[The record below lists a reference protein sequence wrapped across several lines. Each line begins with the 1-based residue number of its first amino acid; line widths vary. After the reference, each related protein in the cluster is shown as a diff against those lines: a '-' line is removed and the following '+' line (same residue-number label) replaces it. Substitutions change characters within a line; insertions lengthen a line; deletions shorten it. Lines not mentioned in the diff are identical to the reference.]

1 MNGPF
6 FLAFTDRGESL
17 ARDLARALGGE
28 AMRSGKPET
37 LREWTKKRF
46 VSGGA
51 LVFVGAVGIAVR
63 AIAPY
68 VDQKWKDPAVVAVDE
83 CGRFAIP
90 LLSGHL
96 GGANRLARAI
106 AELCGAT
113 PVVTTATDLHGLFA
127 VDDWAR
133 VQNLC
138 VVEPERIRTVSA
150 KVLAGGTLRLW
161 SRFPIEGTAPAEV
174 ELLSAPPAGEESNA
188 PAGKEPSAPAGEP
201 AAPPDVFLSVHRE
214 NGESLHLAPRAVVLG
229 VGCRRGI
236 SREAVEDAFAAFL
249 GESGLLPQSV
259 RAVASI
265 DLKEDEEGLLAFCR
279 AHGWPLET
287 RSAQELNETP
297 GDFTPSPFVRSV
309 TGTDNVCERSA
320 AAVSGGEILHRKRSL
335 GGVTMAAA
343 LAPLHLTW
351 SRD

>member
-6 FLAFTDRGESL
+6 FLAFTDRGEAL

-37 LREWTKKRF
+37 LREWTEKRF

-68 VDQKWKDPAVVAVDE
+68 VDNKWKDPAVVAVDE
-83 CGRFAIP
+83 CWRFAIP

-133 VQNLC
+133 TQNLR

-150 KVLAGGTLRLW
+150 KVLAGGTLHLY
-161 SRFPIEGTAPAEV
+161 SRFPIEGTPPDEV
-174 ELLSAPPAGEESNA
+174 ELLSAPPAGEES
-188 PAGKEPSAPAGEP
+188 SAPSGESSP
-201 AAPPDVFLSVHRE
+201 PPDVFLSVHRE
-214 NGESLHLAPRAVVLG
+214 NGEALHLAPRAVVLG

-236 SREAVEDAFAAFL
+236 SRESIEDAFAAFL
-249 GESGLLPQSV
+249 AESGLLPQSV

-265 DLKEDEEGLLAFCR
+265 DLKKDEEGLLAFCR

-297 GDFTPSPFVRSV
+297 GDFTPSPFVQSV

-320 AAVSGGEILHRKRSL
+320 AAVSGGKILHRKRSL

-343 LAPLHLTW
+343 LAPLRLTW

>member
-6 FLAFTDRGESL
+6 FLAFTDRGEAL

-37 LREWTKKRF
+37 LREWTEKRF

-68 VDQKWKDPAVVAVDE
+68 VDKKWKDPAVVAVDE

-133 VQNLC
+133 VQNLR

-150 KVLAGGTLRLW
+150 KVLAGGALRLW
-161 SRFPIEGTAPAEV
+161 SRFPIEGTPPDEV
-174 ELLSAPPAGEESNA
+174 ELLSAPPAGESS
-188 PAGKEPSAPAGEP
+188 PAS
-201 AAPPDVFLSVHRE
+201 DVFLSVHRE
-214 NGESLHLAPRAVVLG
+214 NGEALHLAPRAVVLG

-236 SREAVEDAFAAFL
+236 SRESIEDAFAAFL
-249 GESGLLPQSV
+249 AESGLLPQSV

-265 DLKEDEEGLLAFCR
+265 DLKKDEEGLLAFCR

-297 GDFTPSPFVRSV
+297 GGFTPSPFVQSV

-343 LAPLHLTW
+343 LAPLRLTW

>member
-1 MNGPF
+1 MSGPS
-6 FLAFTDRGESL
+6 FLAFTDRGEAL

-37 LREWTKKRF
+37 LREWTEKRF

-68 VDQKWKDPAVVAVDE
+68 VDKKWKDPAVVAVDE

-133 VQNLC
+133 TQNLR

-150 KVLAGGTLRLW
+150 KVLAGATLHLY
-161 SRFPIEGTAPAEV
+161 SRFPIEGTPPAEV
-174 ELLSAPPAGEESNA
+174 ELLSAPPAGESS
-188 PAGKEPSAPAGEP
+188 P
-201 AAPPDVFLSVHRE
+201 PPDVFLSVHRE
-214 NGESLHLAPRAVVLG
+214 NGEALHLAPRAVVLG

-236 SREAVEDAFAAFL
+236 SRESIEDAFAAFL
-249 GESGLLPQSV
+249 AESGLLPQSV

-265 DLKEDEEGLLAFCR
+265 DLKKDEEGLLAFCR

-297 GDFTPSPFVRSV
+297 GGFTPSPFVQSV

>member
-1 MNGPF
+1 MSGPS
-6 FLAFTDRGESL
+6 FLAFTDRGEAL
-17 ARDLARALGGE
+17 ARDLAHALGGE

-37 LREWTKKRF
+37 LREWTEKRF

-68 VDQKWKDPAVVAVDE
+68 VDKKWKDPAVVAVDE
-83 CGRFAIP
+83 CGRFAVP

-161 SRFPIEGTAPAEV
+161 SRFPIEGTPPAEV
-174 ELLSAPPAGEESNA
+174 ELLSAPPAGEESGA
-188 PAGKEPSAPAGEP
+188 PSGESSPA
-201 AAPPDVFLSVHRE
+201 PDVFLSVHRE
-214 NGESLHLAPRAVVLG
+214 DGAALHLTPRAVVLG

-236 SREAVEDAFAAFL
+236 SRESIEDAFAAFL
-249 GESGLLPQSV
+249 AQSGLLPKAV
-259 RAVASI
+259 RTVASI
-265 DLKEDEEGLLAFCR
+265 DLKKDEEGLLAFCR

-287 RSAQELNETP
+287 RSARELNETP

-320 AAVSGGEILHRKRSL
+320 AAVSGGEILHRKYSL

-351 SRD
+351 SRE

>member
-1 MNGPF
+1 MSGPF

-37 LREWTKKRF
+37 LREWTEKRF

-68 VDQKWKDPAVVAVDE
+68 VDKKWKDPAVVAVDE

-161 SRFPIEGTAPAEV
+161 SRFPIEGTPPDEV
-174 ELLSAPPAGEESNA
+174 KLLSAPPAGEESSA
-188 PAGKEPSAPAGEP
+188 SSGESSPA
-201 AAPPDVFLSVHRE
+201 PDVFLSVHRE
-214 NGESLHLAPRAVVLG
+214 NGEALHLAPRAVVLG

-236 SREAVEDAFAAFL
+236 SRESIEDAFAAFL
-249 GESGLLPQSV
+249 AESGLLPQSV

-265 DLKEDEEGLLAFCR
+265 DLKKDEEGLLAFCR

-297 GDFTPSPFVRSV
+297 GGFTPSPFVQSV

>member
-1 MNGPF
+1 MNGPS
-6 FLAFTDRGESL
+6 FLAFTDRGEAL

-37 LREWTKKRF
+37 LREWTEKRF

-68 VDQKWKDPAVVAVDE
+68 VDKKWKDPAVVAVDE

-133 VQNLC
+133 TQNLR

-150 KVLAGGTLRLW
+150 KVLAGGALRLW
-161 SRFPIEGTAPAEV
+161 SRFPIEGTPPDEV
-174 ELLSAPPAGEESNA
+174 ELLFAPPAGEES
-188 PAGKEPSAPAGEP
+188 SAPSGESSP
-201 AAPPDVFLSVHRE
+201 APDVFLSVHRE

-236 SREAVEDAFAAFL
+236 SRESIEDAFAAFL
-249 GESGLLPQSV
+249 AESGLLPQSV

-265 DLKEDEEGLLAFCR
+265 DLKKDEEGLLAFCR

>member
-6 FLAFTDRGESL
+6 FLAFTDRGEAL

-37 LREWTKKRF
+37 LREWTEKRF

-68 VDQKWKDPAVVAVDE
+68 VDKKWKDPAVVAVDE

-96 GGANRLARAI
+96 GVANRLARAI

-138 VVEPERIRTVSA
+138 VV
-150 KVLAGGTLRLW
+150 
-161 SRFPIEGTAPAEV
+161 
-174 ELLSAPPAGEESNA
+174 
-188 PAGKEPSAPAGEP
+188 
-201 AAPPDVFLSVHRE
+201 
-214 NGESLHLAPRAVVLG
+214 
-229 VGCRRGI
+229 
-236 SREAVEDAFAAFL
+236 
-249 GESGLLPQSV
+249 
-259 RAVASI
+259 
-265 DLKEDEEGLLAFCR
+265 
-279 AHGWPLET
+279 
-287 RSAQELNETP
+287 
-297 GDFTPSPFVRSV
+297 
-309 TGTDNVCERSA
+309 
-320 AAVSGGEILHRKRSL
+320 
-335 GGVTMAAA
+335 
-343 LAPLHLTW
+343 
-351 SRD
+351 

>member
-1 MNGPF
+1 MSGPF

-37 LREWTKKRF
+37 LREWTEKRF

-51 LVFVGAVGIAVR
+51 LVFIGAVGIAVR

-68 VDQKWKDPAVVAVDE
+68 VDKKWKDPAVVAVDE

-133 VQNLC
+133 TQNLR

-161 SRFPIEGTAPAEV
+161 SRFPIEGTPPDEV
-174 ELLSAPPAGEESNA
+174 ELLSAPPAGESS
-188 PAGKEPSAPAGEP
+188 P
-201 AAPPDVFLSVHRE
+201 PPDVFLSVHRE
-214 NGESLHLAPRAVVLG
+214 DGESLHLAPRAVVLG

-236 SREAVEDAFAAFL
+236 SRESIEDAFAAFL
-249 GESGLLPQSV
+249 AESGLLPQSV

-265 DLKEDEEGLLAFCR
+265 DLKKDEEGLLAFCR

-297 GDFTPSPFVRSV
+297 GDFTPSPFVQSV

>member
-6 FLAFTDRGESL
+6 FLAFTDRGEAL

-37 LREWTKKRF
+37 LREWTEKRF

-68 VDQKWKDPAVVAVDE
+68 VDKKWKDPAVVAVDE

-133 VQNLC
+133 VQNLR

-150 KVLAGGTLRLW
+150 KVLAGGALRLW
-161 SRFPIEGTAPAEV
+161 SRFPIEGTPPDEV
-174 ELLSAPPAGEESNA
+174 ELLSAPPAGESS
-188 PAGKEPSAPAGEP
+188 PAS
-201 AAPPDVFLSVHRE
+201 DVFLSVHRE
-214 NGESLHLAPRAVVLG
+214 NGEALHLAPRAVVLG

-236 SREAVEDAFAAFL
+236 SRESIEDAFAAFL
-249 GESGLLPQSV
+249 AESGLLPQAV

-265 DLKEDEEGLLAFCR
+265 DLKKDEEGLLAFCR

-297 GDFTPSPFVRSV
+297 GGFTPSPFVQSV

-320 AAVSGGEILHRKRSL
+320 AAVSGGKILHRKRSL

>member
-1 MNGPF
+1 MNGLS
-6 FLAFTDRGESL
+6 FLAFTDRGEAL

-37 LREWTKKRF
+37 LREWTEKRF

-68 VDQKWKDPAVVAVDE
+68 VDKKWKDPAVVAVDE

-133 VQNLC
+133 TQNLR

-161 SRFPIEGTAPAEV
+161 SRFPIEGTPPDEV
-174 ELLSAPPAGEESNA
+174 ELLSAPPAGESS
-188 PAGKEPSAPAGEP
+188 P
-201 AAPPDVFLSVHRE
+201 PPDVFLSIHRE

-236 SREAVEDAFAAFL
+236 SRESIEDAFAAFL
-249 GESGLLPQSV
+249 AESGLLPQSV

-265 DLKEDEEGLLAFCR
+265 DLKKDEEGLLAFCR

-297 GDFTPSPFVRSV
+297 GDFTPSPFVQSV

-343 LAPLHLTW
+343 LAPLRLTW

>member
-6 FLAFTDRGESL
+6 FLAFTDRGEAL

-37 LREWTKKRF
+37 LREWTEKRF

-68 VDQKWKDPAVVAVDE
+68 VDKKWKDPAVVAVDE

-133 VQNLC
+133 TQNLC

-150 KVLAGGTLRLW
+150 KVLAGGTLHLY
-161 SRFPIEGTAPAEV
+161 SRFPIEGTPPDEV
-174 ELLSAPPAGEESNA
+174 ELLSAPPAGESS
-188 PAGKEPSAPAGEP
+188 PAS
-201 AAPPDVFLSVHRE
+201 DVFLSVHRE

-236 SREAVEDAFAAFL
+236 SRESIEDAFAAFL
-249 GESGLLPQSV
+249 AESGLLPQSV

-265 DLKEDEEGLLAFCR
+265 DLKKDEEGLLAFCR

-297 GDFTPSPFVRSV
+297 GDFTPSPFVQSV

-343 LAPLHLTW
+343 LAPLRLTW

>member
-37 LREWTKKRF
+37 LREWTEKRF

-68 VDQKWKDPAVVAVDE
+68 VDKKWKDPAVVAVDE

-161 SRFPIEGTAPAEV
+161 SRFPIEGTPPDEV
-174 ELLSAPPAGEESNA
+174 ELLSAPPAGESS
-188 PAGKEPSAPAGEP
+188 P
-201 AAPPDVFLSVHRE
+201 PPDVFLSVHRE
-214 NGESLHLAPRAVVLG
+214 NGEALHLAPRAVVIG

-236 SREAVEDAFAAFL
+236 SRESIEDAFAAFL
-249 GESGLLPQSV
+249 AESGLLPQSV

-265 DLKEDEEGLLAFCR
+265 DLKKDEEGLLAFCR

-297 GDFTPSPFVRSV
+297 GDFTPSPFVQSV

-320 AAVSGGEILHRKRSL
+320 AAVSGGSILHRKRSL

>member
-1 MNGPF
+1 MSGPF
-6 FLAFTDRGESL
+6 FLAFTDRGEAL

-28 AMRSGKPET
+28 AMRSGQPET
-37 LREWTKKRF
+37 LREWTEKRF

-83 CGRFAIP
+83 CGRFAVP

-106 AELCGAT
+106 AQLCGAT

-138 VVEPERIRTVSA
+138 VIEPERIRTVSA
-150 KVLAGGTLRLW
+150 KVLAGGTLHLY
-161 SRFPIEGTAPAEV
+161 SRFPIKGTPPDEV
-174 ELLSAPPAGEESNA
+174 ELLSAPPAGEFS
-188 PAGKEPSAPAGEP
+188 PA
-201 AAPPDVFLSVHRE
+201 PDVFLSVHRE
-214 NGESLHLAPRAVVLG
+214 DGEALHLAPRAVVLG

-236 SREAVEDAFAAFL
+236 SRESIEDAFTAFL
-249 GESGLLPQSV
+249 AESGLLPQAV

-265 DLKEDEEGLLAFCR
+265 DLKKDEEGLLAFCR

-287 RSAQELNETP
+287 RSARELNETP
-297 GDFTPSPFVRSV
+297 GDFTPSPFVQSV

-320 AAVSGGEILHRKRSL
+320 AAVSGGAILHRKYSL

-343 LAPLHLTW
+343 LAPLRLTW

>member
-1 MNGPF
+1 MSGPF

-37 LREWTKKRF
+37 LREWTEKRF

-51 LVFVGAVGIAVR
+51 LVFIGAVGIAVR

-68 VDQKWKDPAVVAVDE
+68 VDKKWKDPAVVAVDE

-133 VQNLC
+133 TQNLR

-150 KVLAGGTLRLW
+150 KVLAGGTLHLY
-161 SRFPIEGTAPAEV
+161 SRFPIEGTPPDEV
-174 ELLSAPPAGEESNA
+174 ELLSAPPAGEES
-188 PAGKEPSAPAGEP
+188 SAPSGESSP
-201 AAPPDVFLSVHRE
+201 APDVFLSVHRE

-236 SREAVEDAFAAFL
+236 SRESIEDAFAAFL
-249 GESGLLPQSV
+249 AESGLLPQSV

-265 DLKEDEEGLLAFCR
+265 DLKKDEEGLLAFCR

-297 GDFTPSPFVRSV
+297 GDFTPSPFVQSV

-320 AAVSGGEILHRKRSL
+320 AAVSGGKILHRKRSL

-343 LAPLHLTW
+343 LAPLRLTW

>member
-17 ARDLARALGGE
+17 AGDLARALGGE

-37 LREWTKKRF
+37 LREWTEKRF

-68 VDQKWKDPAVVAVDE
+68 VDKKWKDPAVVAVDE

-133 VQNLC
+133 TQNLR

-150 KVLAGGTLRLW
+150 KVLAGGTLHLY
-161 SRFPIEGTAPAEV
+161 SRFPIEGTPPDEV
-174 ELLSAPPAGEESNA
+174 ELLSAPPAGESS
-188 PAGKEPSAPAGEP
+188 PAS
-201 AAPPDVFLSVHRE
+201 DVFLSVHRE

-236 SREAVEDAFAAFL
+236 SRESIEDAFAAFL
-249 GESGLLPQSV
+249 TESGLLPQSV

-265 DLKEDEEGLLAFCR
+265 DLKKDEEGLLAFCR

-287 RSAQELNETP
+287 RSARELNETP
-297 GDFTPSPFVRSV
+297 GDFTPSPFVQSV

>member
-37 LREWTKKRF
+37 LREWTEKRF

-68 VDQKWKDPAVVAVDE
+68 VDKKWKDPAVVAVDE
-83 CGRFAIP
+83 CGRCAIP

-96 GGANRLARAI
+96 GGANRRARAI

-133 VQNLC
+133 TQNLR

-150 KVLAGGTLRLW
+150 KVLAGGTLHLY
-161 SRFPIEGTAPAEV
+161 SRFPIEGTPPDEV
-174 ELLSAPPAGEESNA
+174 ELLSAPPAGESS
-188 PAGKEPSAPAGEP
+188 PAS
-201 AAPPDVFLSVHRE
+201 DVFLSVHRE

-236 SREAVEDAFAAFL
+236 SRESIEDAFAAFL
-249 GESGLLPQSV
+249 AESGLLPQSV

-265 DLKEDEEGLLAFCR
+265 DLKKDEEGLLAFCR

-297 GDFTPSPFVRSV
+297 GDFTPSPFVQSV

-320 AAVSGGEILHRKRSL
+320 AAVSGGKILHRKRSL

-343 LAPLHLTW
+343 LAPLRRTW

>member
-6 FLAFTDRGESL
+6 FLAFTDRGEAL

-37 LREWTKKRF
+37 LREWTEKRF

-68 VDQKWKDPAVVAVDE
+68 VDKKWKDPAVVAVDE

-133 VQNLC
+133 TQNLR

-150 KVLAGGTLRLW
+150 KVLAGGTLHLY
-161 SRFPIEGTAPAEV
+161 SRFPIEGTPPAEV
-174 ELLSAPPAGEESNA
+174 ELLSAPPAGEES
-188 PAGKEPSAPAGEP
+188 SAPSGESSP
-201 AAPPDVFLSVHRE
+201 PPDVFLSVHRE
-214 NGESLHLAPRAVVLG
+214 NGEALHLAPRAVVLG

-236 SREAVEDAFAAFL
+236 SRESIEDAFAAFL
-249 GESGLLPQSV
+249 AESGLLPQSV

-265 DLKEDEEGLLAFCR
+265 DLKKDEEGLLAFCR

-287 RSAQELNETP
+287 CSAQELNETP
-297 GDFTPSPFVRSV
+297 GGFTPSPFVQSV

-320 AAVSGGEILHRKRSL
+320 AAVSGGKILHRKRSL

-343 LAPLHLTW
+343 LAPLRLTW

>member
-37 LREWTKKRF
+37 LREWTEKRF

-68 VDQKWKDPAVVAVDE
+68 VDKKWKDPAVVAVDE

-133 VQNLC
+133 VQNLR

-150 KVLAGGTLRLW
+150 KVLAGGALRLW
-161 SRFPIEGTAPAEV
+161 SRFPIEGTPPDEV
-174 ELLSAPPAGEESNA
+174 ELLSAPPAGESS
-188 PAGKEPSAPAGEP
+188 P
-201 AAPPDVFLSVHRE
+201 PPDVFLSVHRE
-214 NGESLHLAPRAVVLG
+214 NGEALHLAPRAVVLG

-236 SREAVEDAFAAFL
+236 SREAIEDAFAAFL
-249 GESGLLPQSV
+249 TESGLLPQSV

-265 DLKEDEEGLLAFCR
+265 DLKKDEEGLLAFCR

-297 GDFTPSPFVRSV
+297 GGFTPSPFVQSV

-343 LAPLHLTW
+343 LAPLRLTW

>member
-37 LREWTKKRF
+37 LREWTEKRF

-68 VDQKWKDPAVVAVDE
+68 VDKKWKDPAVVAVDE

-133 VQNLC
+133 TQNLR

-150 KVLAGGTLRLW
+150 KVLAGGTLHLY
-161 SRFPIEGTAPAEV
+161 SRFPIEGTPPDEV
-174 ELLSAPPAGEESNA
+174 ELLSAPPAGESS
-188 PAGKEPSAPAGEP
+188 PAS
-201 AAPPDVFLSVHRE
+201 DVFLSVHRE

-236 SREAVEDAFAAFL
+236 SRESIEDAFAAFL
-249 GESGLLPQSV
+249 AESGLLPQSV

-265 DLKEDEEGLLAFCR
+265 DLKKDEEGLLAFCR

-297 GDFTPSPFVRSV
+297 GGFTPSPFVQSV

-320 AAVSGGEILHRKRSL
+320 AAVSGGKILHRKRSL

-343 LAPLHLTW
+343 LAPLRLTW

>member
-37 LREWTKKRF
+37 LREWTEKRF

-51 LVFVGAVGIAVR
+51 LVFIGAVGIAVR

-68 VDQKWKDPAVVAVDE
+68 VDKKWKDPAVVAVDE

-138 VVEPERIRTVSA
+138 VMEPERIRTVSA
-150 KVLAGGTLRLW
+150 KVLAGGTLHLY
-161 SRFPIEGTAPAEV
+161 SRFPIEGTPPDEV
-174 ELLSAPPAGEESNA
+174 ELLSAPPAGESS
-188 PAGKEPSAPAGEP
+188 PAS
-201 AAPPDVFLSVHRE
+201 DVFLSVHRE

-236 SREAVEDAFAAFL
+236 SRESIEDAFAAFL
-249 GESGLLPQSV
+249 AESGLLPQSV

-265 DLKEDEEGLLAFCR
+265 DLKKDEEGLLAFCR

-297 GDFTPSPFVRSV
+297 GDFTPSPFVQSV

-343 LAPLHLTW
+343 LAPLRLTW

>member
-1 MNGPF
+1 MSGPF
-6 FLAFTDRGESL
+6 FLAFTDRGEAL

-37 LREWTKKRF
+37 LREWTEKRF

-68 VDQKWKDPAVVAVDE
+68 VDKKWKDPAVVAVDE

-133 VQNLC
+133 TQNLR

-150 KVLAGGTLRLW
+150 KVLAGGTLHLY
-161 SRFPIEGTAPAEV
+161 SRFPIEGTPPDEV
-174 ELLSAPPAGEESNA
+174 ELLSAPPAGESS
-188 PAGKEPSAPAGEP
+188 P
-201 AAPPDVFLSVHRE
+201 PPDVFLSVHRE

-236 SREAVEDAFAAFL
+236 SRESIEDAFAAFL
-249 GESGLLPQSV
+249 AESGLLPQSV

-265 DLKEDEEGLLAFCR
+265 DLKKDEEGLLAFCR

-287 RSAQELNETP
+287 RSARELNETP
-297 GDFTPSPFVRSV
+297 GDFTPSPFVQSV

-343 LAPLHLTW
+343 LAPLRLTW

>member
-1 MNGPF
+1 MSGPS
-6 FLAFTDRGESL
+6 FLAFTDRGEAL

-37 LREWTKKRF
+37 LREWTEKRF

-68 VDQKWKDPAVVAVDE
+68 VDKKWKDPAVVAVDE

-133 VQNLC
+133 VQNLR

-150 KVLAGGTLRLW
+150 KVLAGGALHLY
-161 SRFPIEGTAPAEV
+161 SRFPIEGTPPDEV
-174 ELLSAPPAGEESNA
+174 ELLSAPPAGESS
-188 PAGKEPSAPAGEP
+188 PAS
-201 AAPPDVFLSVHRE
+201 DVFLSVHRE

-236 SREAVEDAFAAFL
+236 SRESIEDAFAAFL
-249 GESGLLPQSV
+249 AESGLLPQSV

-265 DLKEDEEGLLAFCR
+265 DLKKDEEGLLAFCR

-297 GDFTPSPFVRSV
+297 GGFTPSPFVQSV

-320 AAVSGGEILHRKRSL
+320 AAVSGGKILHRKRSL

-343 LAPLHLTW
+343 LAPLRLTW

>member
-1 MNGPF
+1 MNGLS
-6 FLAFTDRGESL
+6 FLAFTDRGEAL

-37 LREWTKKRF
+37 LREWTEKRF

-68 VDQKWKDPAVVAVDE
+68 VDKKWKDPAVVAVDE

-133 VQNLC
+133 TQNLR

-161 SRFPIEGTAPAEV
+161 SRFPIEGTPPDEV
-174 ELLSAPPAGEESNA
+174 ELLSAPPAGESS
-188 PAGKEPSAPAGEP
+188 P
-201 AAPPDVFLSVHRE
+201 PPDVFLSIHRE

-249 GESGLLPQSV
+249 TESGLLPQSV

-265 DLKEDEEGLLAFCR
+265 DLKKDEEGLLAFCR

-297 GDFTPSPFVRSV
+297 GDFTPSPFVQSV

-343 LAPLHLTW
+343 LAPLRLTW

>member
-37 LREWTKKRF
+37 LREWTEKRF

-68 VDQKWKDPAVVAVDE
+68 VDKKWKDPAVVAVDE

-133 VQNLC
+133 VQNLR

-150 KVLAGGTLRLW
+150 KVLAGGALRLW
-161 SRFPIEGTAPAEV
+161 SRFPIEGTPPDEV
-174 ELLSAPPAGEESNA
+174 ELLSAPPAGESS
-188 PAGKEPSAPAGEP
+188 PAS
-201 AAPPDVFLSVHRE
+201 DVFLSVHRE
-214 NGESLHLAPRAVVLG
+214 NGEALHLAPRAVVLG

-236 SREAVEDAFAAFL
+236 SRESIEDAFAAFL
-249 GESGLLPQSV
+249 AESGLLPQSV

-265 DLKEDEEGLLAFCR
+265 DLKKDEEGLLAFCR

-297 GDFTPSPFVRSV
+297 GGFTPSPFVQSV

>member
-1 MNGPF
+1 MSGPS
-6 FLAFTDRGESL
+6 FLAFTDRGEAL

-37 LREWTKKRF
+37 LREWTEKRF

-68 VDQKWKDPAVVAVDE
+68 VDKKWKDPAVVAVDE

-161 SRFPIEGTAPAEV
+161 SRFPIEGTPPDEV
-174 ELLSAPPAGEESNA
+174 ELLSAPPAGESS
-188 PAGKEPSAPAGEP
+188 P
-201 AAPPDVFLSVHRE
+201 PPDVFLSVHRE
-214 NGESLHLAPRAVVLG
+214 DGESLHLAPRAVVLG

-236 SREAVEDAFAAFL
+236 SRESIEDAFAAFL
-249 GESGLLPQSV
+249 AESGLLPQSV

-265 DLKEDEEGLLAFCR
+265 DLKKDEEGLLAFCR

-297 GDFTPSPFVRSV
+297 GDFTPSPFVQSV